1 MEWKVES
8 VALNM
13 MVRAGWKRDSLKPG
27 DAVSVTGHPGK
38 NGKSAML
45 LVKVLLPDGQEFPP
59 LMMASLVNL
68 SDRRALSRVEMGPAR
83 RPSSCSSPA
92 DACLREGQAGR
103 ASNNGDSSWPDIS
116 GVWFMHGKLVPSLS
130 LSTRFPFCPPEPKDS
145 KRASRKL
152 ILSCTAFPAACRESG
167 DSAPFEIIP
176 IPGRMLIY
184 YEYQHLVRQIHMDRS
199 DSPADFIPTWMGDS
213 IGKWE
218 GDTLVVDT
226 VGFVDKTR
234 LDIVGLPH
242 SDALHVVERMRRVS
256 HDVLQ
261 VDITVDDPKMYAKPL
276 TAQRIFDFKPGWE
289 IGEWV
294 CEENNTYMK
303 FSDQNP
309 GQNSDQNPAR
319 NSDQNKPAK

>member
-1 MEWKVES
+1 MRRHFFF
-8 VALNM
+8 LF
-13 MVRAGWKRDSLKPG
+13 AGI
-27 DAVSVTGHPGK
+27 V
-38 NGKSAML
+38 ML
-45 LVKVLLPDGQEFPP
+45 VF
-59 LMMASLVNL
+59 A
-68 SDRRALSRVEMGPAR
+68 
-83 RPSSCSSPA
+83 SPA
-92 DACLREGQAGR
+92 SSGSQGAARKQKT
-103 ASNNGDSSWPDIS
+103 GDSSVPDIS
-116 GVWFMHGKLVPSLS
+116 GVWFMHGKLVPSLVPLDTVPFLPAGAERYKAS
-130 LSTRFPFCPPEPKDS
+130 KQEVDPELHCFP
-145 KRASRKL
+145 
-152 ILSCTAFPAACRESG
+152 SG
-167 DSAPFEIIP
+167 VPRVLVIPAPFEIIP
-176 IPGRMLIY
+176 IPGRVLIY
-184 YEYQHLVRQIHMDRS
+184 YEYQHLVRQIHMNRS
-199 DSPADFIPTWMGDS
+199 THPADFIPTWMGDS

-234 LDIVGLPH
+234 LDIAGLPH

-309 GQNSDQNPAR
+309 GQNSDQS
-319 NSDQNKPAK
+319 SDQNKPAK